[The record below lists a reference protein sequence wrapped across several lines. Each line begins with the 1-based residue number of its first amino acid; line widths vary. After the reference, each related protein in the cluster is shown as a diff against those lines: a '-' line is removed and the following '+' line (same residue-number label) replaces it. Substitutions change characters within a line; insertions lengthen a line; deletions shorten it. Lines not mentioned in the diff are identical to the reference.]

1 MPLPPAFLDELRTR
15 VPVSELVGSR
25 VRLTRAGHEFKGLCP
40 FHNEKSPS
48 FTVNDQKGFF
58 HCFGCGAHGDG
69 IGFLMQHDNLPFMEA
84 VEQLAGRAGL
94 QVPQATP
101 EEHERFERQRG
112 LHDLAEAACKFF
124 EARLREPAGRTALSY
139 LTDRG
144 LDEETLARF
153 RLGYAPGDSQALPA
167 ALKADGFDIED
178 MVEIGLAR
186 RPDDGRP
193 PYSFFR
199 NRVMF
204 PVSDRR
210 GRVVAFGGRILE
222 GDGPKYI
229 NSPDHPLFHKGKLL
243 YGLSRARMAANQ
255 GHTVVVA
262 EGYMDVIALV
272 RAGFQAAV
280 APLGTALTEAQLQE
294 LWKIAKV
301 PVLCFDGDEAG
312 RRAAWRAADRALPLL
327 LPDHSVRIAHLA
339 SGEDPD
345 SLIASGGASAMRPV
359 LQDALP
365 LSEVLWQRALTIQHT
380 DTPEGRAG
388 LKSALDQ
395 EAGTIA
401 DPTVREFYRRDF
413 FDRVETAFPWRPH
426 RQRGRGDPRWPERRG
441 GPARPRV
448 GPRPQALPRQ
458 GAQHDILLSVVLGHP
473 ALFDEVVEALGTIEF
488 PDREFD
494 GLRRELIAALTAQSG
509 LDSAALHSHLSQAGY
524 ASGLDRLCNDRVYTV
539 APFAKPSSSLDQA
552 RAGWREIWR
561 RLEANRT
568 RVELRAAGH
577 ALGQETSESN
587 LARVMALQAERD
599 GAERDG
605 SEGDDPGSA

>member
-1 MPLPPAFLDELRTR
+1 MPLPPAFLDDLRTR
-15 VPVSELVGSR
+15 VPVSEVVGGR

-40 FHNEKSPS
+40 FHKEKSPS

-58 HCFGCGAHGDG
+58 HCFGCGAHGDA

-112 LHDLAEAACKFF
+112 LHDLAEAACTFF
-124 EARLREPAGRTALSY
+124 EARLREPGGRAALSY
-139 LTDRG
+139 LKDRG
-144 LDEETLARF
+144 LDDETLDRF
-153 RLGYAPGDSQALPA
+153 RLGYAPADSQAL
-167 ALKADGFDIED
+167 LKSLTDDGFEIEA
-178 MVEIGLAR
+178 MIELGLAR

-193 PYSFFR
+193 PYAFFR
-199 NRVMF
+199 NRVLF

-229 NSPDHPLFHKGKLL
+229 NSPDHPLFHKGQLL

-294 LWKIAKV
+294 LWKITKV

-327 LPDHSVRIAHLA
+327 QPDHSVRIAYLGA
-339 SGEDPD
+339 GEDPD
-345 SLIASGGASAMRPV
+345 SLIASGGTTAMRSV

-365 LSEVLWQRALTIQHT
+365 LSEVLWQRALWVQQT

-388 LKSALDQ
+388 LKAALDR
-395 EAGTIA
+395 EAGAIA
-401 DPTVREFYRRDF
+401 DPTVRDFYRSEF
-413 FDRVETAFPWRPH
+413 QARVRQAFPWAGGRTQHSGAPPGTSRRPL
-426 RQRGRGDPRWPERRG
+426 ERRVS
-441 GPARPRV
+441 GPAARRPNR
-448 GPRPQALPRQ
+448 GGSRTP
-458 GAQHDILLSVVLGHP
+458 ILLALLVNHP
-473 ALFDEVVEALGTIEF
+473 ALSDEVAEWFVGVDMPDAGLEAVRRDLVARMTENPRLEAEALFEQLCDAGHRETLDRLLSGHLHTIE
-488 PDREFD
+488 PRARRSASLEQARAAWAEISRRVELDR
-494 GLRRELIAALTAQSG
+494 LQQELHRAGQALGAETTEVNSDRV
-509 LDSAALHSHLSQAGY
+509 LALHAELSQAEDDD
-524 ASGLDRLCNDRVYTV
+524 LD
-539 APFAKPSSSLDQA
+539 
-552 RAGWREIWR
+552 
-561 RLEANRT
+561 
-568 RVELRAAGH
+568 
-577 ALGQETSESN
+577 AL
-587 LARVMALQAERD
+587 
-599 GAERDG
+599 
-605 SEGDDPGSA
+605 

>member
-1 MPLPPAFLDELRTR
+1 MPLPPAFLDDLRTR
-15 VPVSELVGSR
+15 VPVSELVGAR
-25 VRLTRAGHEFKGLCP
+25 IRLTRAGHEFKGLCP
-40 FHNEKSPS
+40 FHKEKSPS

-124 EARLREPAGRTALSY
+124 EAGLRGPAGRAALSY
-139 LTDRG
+139 LVDRG
-144 LDEETLARF
+144 LDDETLARF
-153 RLGYAPGDSQALPA
+153 RLGYAPADSQALPA
-167 ALKADGFDIED
+167 ALQADGFEIEAII
-178 MVEIGLAR
+178 ELGLAR

-193 PYSFFR
+193 PYAFFR

-229 NSPDHPLFHKGKLL
+229 NSPDHPLFHKGQLL

-272 RAGFQAAV
+272 SAGFQAAV

-294 LWKIAKV
+294 LWKIATV

-312 RRAAWRAADRALPLL
+312 RRAAWRAADRALPMLQ
-327 LPDHSVRIAHLA
+327 PDHSIRIAYLA

-345 SLIASGGASAMRPV
+345 SLIASGGGAAMRSV

-365 LSEVLWQRALTIQHT
+365 LAEVLWQRALAVQHT

-388 LKSALDQ
+388 LKAALNR
-395 EAGTIA
+395 EVGSIA
-401 DPTVREFYRRDF
+401 DPNVRDFYRREF
-413 FDRVETAFPWRPH
+413 HDRVEAAFPWRPSQPPG
-426 RQRGRGDPRWPERRG
+426 RFDARGAPV
-441 GPARPRV
+441 RPRAA
-448 GPRPQALPRQ
+448 PRPQALPRRDS
-458 GAQHDILLSVVLGHP
+458 QHEILLSVVLGHP
-473 ALFDEVVEALGTIEF
+473 MLFDEVAEALGTIEF
-488 PDREFD
+488 PDRVFD
-494 GLRRELIAALTAQSG
+494 GLRRELIAALTAKSG
-509 LDSAALHSHLSQAGY
+509 LDSAALHSHLSLAGH
-524 ASGLDRLCNDRVYTV
+524 ASGLDRLCCDRVYTI
-539 APFAKPSSSLDQA
+539 APFARPSASLDQA
-552 RAGWREIWR
+552 RAGWGEIWR
-561 RLEANRT
+561 RIEAKRMQ
-568 RVELRAAGH
+568 VELRAAGH

-587 LARVMALQAERD
+587 LARVLALQAERD

-605 SEGDDPGSA
+605 SEGDDPGSV